1 MKLSNEEVLQII
13 RSFDALSEWWERE
26 QGESK
31 GPVTIVE
38 KVDDVTYD
46 DSWRGDASGNQSMV
60 FKFGDEYF
68 KVETYSSSYYGA
80 DWDTVD
86 YRDYK
91 LTITNVKPKTR
102 SVSYYE

>member
-1 MKLSNEEVLQII
+1 MKLSNEAVLEII
-13 RSFDALSEWWERE
+13 RSFDALSEWWERG

-31 GPVTIVE
+31 GPVELVE
-38 KVDDVTYD
+38 KIDDVTYD
-46 DSWRGDASGNQSMV
+46 SWGGDASGNQSMV

-80 DWDTVD
+80 DWDSE
-86 YRDYK
+86 YNRDYK

-102 SVSYYE
+102 GVSYYE